1 MLLAAALLNV
11 QLHMQPDEA
20 KSVLAILDKRA
31 AHEQVLEADWKQLFA
46 TDGYTRLQQRERSM
60 KRKFDNDEFRTF
72 VMSEEL
78 LAKRKELHRVMNDW
92 LRADLDGAARRA
104 LAYLPAGA
112 KIAATVY
119 PVIKP
124 AKNNFVFEGNAIFMN
139 VENEPRERFE
149 TIIAHELH
157 HIGFD
162 SACSEKS
169 ASLPPNLQ
177 TLRDWLSAFG
187 EGYATLAAGGDRDP
201 EGAMKP
207 DVQKAFAE
215 GERDLDK
222 NFREVEKFY
231 LDVLDGRLTGD
242 AARDRGFEFFGLVG
256 PWYTVGWK
264 MCVIIEKTL
273 GRDALIAA
281 FCDLPTLPGTYNKAA
296 EIWQRQTGEAL
307 PRWDS
312 RLVNA
317 FKSPSS

>member
-11 QLHMQPDEA
+11 HLHIQPDEA

-31 AHEQVLEADWKQLFA
+31 AHERVRETDWKQLLA
-46 TDGYTRLQQRERSM
+46 TEAYIRLQKRERSM
-60 KRKFDNDEFRTF
+60 KRNFDDDAFRTF
-72 VMSEEL
+72 VMSDEL

-92 LRADLDGAARRA
+92 LHADLDRAAKRA

-112 KIAATVY
+112 KITATVY

-124 AKNNFVFEGNAIFMN
+124 AKNNFVFEGNSIFMN

-162 SACSEKS
+162 SACPEKS
-169 ASLPPNLQ
+169 ENRPPNLQ

-201 EGAMKP
+201 ERAMKP
-207 DVQKAFAE
+207 DVREAFAE
-215 GERDLDK
+215 GQRDLDK

-264 MCVIIEKTL
+264 MCMIIEKTL
-273 GRDALIAA
+273 GRDALISA
-281 FCDLPTLPGTYNKAA
+281 FCDLPTLLGTYNKAA
-296 EIWQRQTGEAL
+296 EIWQQRTGEAL
-307 PRWDS
+307 PRWDA

-317 FKSPSS
+317 FSSPSS